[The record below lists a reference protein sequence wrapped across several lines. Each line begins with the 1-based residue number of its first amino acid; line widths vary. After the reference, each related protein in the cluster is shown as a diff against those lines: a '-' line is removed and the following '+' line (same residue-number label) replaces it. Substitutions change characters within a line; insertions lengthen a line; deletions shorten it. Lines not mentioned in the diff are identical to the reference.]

1 MSNVRVRGWIAAG
14 LSVAVIAAAGPVAA
28 APPGGAASSGEQA
41 AQAQPT
47 VTGGVATL
55 GRGSAGQGRVLPET
69 DRFVVEYKEGVPQE
83 HRSAALAQAS
93 QTADVPRAETVR
105 TTGSGEDVVKTD
117 TMLSPAE
124 QKDMVAAIE
133 ANPAVE
139 SAEPDQIVVGALA
152 ATPPATPNDT
162 NWNYQWGPR
171 NIGVPNAWWQ
181 GTGQGVVIGIADT
194 GQINHPDLNAKTVP
208 GYDFLSDTYHSR
220 DGNGRD
226 ANPQDQ
232 GDWSPGRPSWW
243 HGSHVAG
250 IAAAQTNNRMGIAG
264 VAPDAKIQH
273 ARVLGADGRG
283 YISDIADGVMWSAGI
298 PIPGVPRNANPAK
311 VVNLSEAWDS
321 GSCPA
326 VMQNAI
332 NRMHKINVPLVVAA
346 GNAAKSANLAS
357 PANCGGAIVVG
368 ATNSHN
374 QLTGYS
380 NWGPMLDVV
389 APGGDAGAPIWSTVN
404 TGTYSIGKPSY
415 GDLSGTSMAAPHVAG
430 VIAIM
435 KERNP
440 DLGVEAIRSTLRSTG
455 TPVNGYRKV
464 NGYAAARAVP
474 KAKPTVRGAIATYYN
489 AHGGAAAMGAP
500 TTGEQSTGTG
510 GVVQSFVKN
519 GRTTRIYWSPG
530 TGAHRVDTWTG
541 IGARYVK
548 LGGHAALGLPHK
560 DEQPTATGGAYQSFV
575 DPQTRRATK
584 MMWSKATGAQPVVET
599 SAIGQRW
606 SRDGYEAGAGYP
618 TSPEVKTSTGA
629 YQRFRNVKTG
639 ETTQYTWTRSTG
651 KVVRTAVR

>member
-1 MSNVRVRGWIAAG
+1 MGNARVRGWIAAG
-14 LSVAVIAAAGPVAA
+14 LSAAVIATAGPAAA
-28 APPGGAASSGEQA
+28 APPGGATSSGEQA
-41 AQAQPT
+41 AQVQPA
-47 VTGGVATL
+47 VGGGVSSL
-55 GRGSAGQGRVLPET
+55 GRGPAGQGRVLPET
-69 DRFVVEYKEGVPQE
+69 DRFVVEYKQDVPQE
-83 HRSAALAQAS
+83 RRSAALAQAAQAS
-93 QTADVPRAETVR
+93 DLPRAKTVR
-105 TTGSGEDVVKTD
+105 TTGSGEDVVETD

-194 GQINHPDLNAKTVP
+194 GQTDHPDLNAKTVP

-250 IAAAQTNNRMGIAG
+250 IAAAQTNNRAGIAG

-283 YISDIADGVMWSAGI
+283 YVSDIADGVMWSAGI
-298 PIPGVPRNANPAK
+298 PVPGVPRNANPAK

-321 GSCPA
+321 GTCPA

-332 NRMHKINVPLVVAA
+332 NRMHAINVPLVVAA

-368 ATNSHN
+368 ATSYRN
-374 QLTGYS
+374 QLTGYT

-389 APGGDAGAPIWSTVN
+389 APGGDASSPIWSTVN
-404 TGTYSIGKPSY
+404 TGTYSIGRPAY

-440 DLGVEAIRSTLRSTG
+440 DLGVEAIRNTLRSTG
-455 TPVNGYRKV
+455 SNVSGYRKV
-464 NGYAAARAVP
+464 NGAAAARAVAR
-474 KAKPTVRGAIATYYN
+474 AKPTVHGAIATYYN

-500 TTGEQSTGTG
+500 TTWELSTGVG
-510 GVVQSFVKN
+510 GVVQTFTKN
-519 GRTTRIYWSPG
+519 GRATSIYWSHE
-530 TGAHRVDTWTG
+530 TGAHRVETWKG
-541 IGARYVK
+541 IGTRYSR
-548 LGGHAALGLPHK
+548 LGGPAAFGLPAK
-560 DEQPTATGGAYQSFV
+560 DELPTSTAGAYQNFV
-575 DPQTRRATK
+575 RPGTTQTTK
-584 MMWSKATGAQPVVET
+584 IIWSAATGAQPVVET
-599 SAIGQRW
+599 SAIGKQW
-606 SRDGYEAGAGYP
+606 ARDGHEAGSGYP
-618 TSPEVKTSTGA
+618 TSPEVKTAAGA
-629 YQRFRNVKTG
+629 YQRFRTVKTG
-639 ETTQYTWTRSTG
+639 EITQYTWTRSTG
-651 KVVRTAVR
+651 KVVRAALR